1 MSISSRIRMQA
12 IRSVAPQAE
21 GAGSGSTSTSS
32 STKLGSHATGVA
44 DSGRWST
51 RRIAVYALFVA
62 LSMAV
67 SFIEFPLI
75 PGVPWLK
82 YDPSGIVCLVA
93 GFAYGPAAAVL
104 VSVLGFVPHV
114 FADPWGSLMAIA
126 VALAMSVPAA
136 LVYRRLR
143 TRRGALIGIIA
154 GAVVAL
160 AVAIIGNLLVTPIYA
175 DMTVEQVAAMIVP
188 ALLPFN
194 LAKLAVHGVVTF
206 LIYKPISNLLNR

>member
-1 MSISSRIRMQA
+1 MSVSSHTDTH
-12 IRSVAPQAE
+12 
-21 GAGSGSTSTSS
+21 STSIPSASS
-32 STKLGSHATGVA
+32 ASTHATGVA

-160 AVAIIGNLLVTPIYA
+160 VVAIIGNLLVTPIYA

>member
-1 MSISSRIRMQA
+1 MSVSSHTDTH
-12 IRSVAPQAE
+12 
-21 GAGSGSTSTSS
+21 STSVPSASS
-32 STKLGSHATGVA
+32 ASTHATGVA

-136 LVYRRLR
+136 LIYRRAR
-143 TRRGALIGIIA
+143 TRRGALIGIIT

-160 AVAIIGNLLVTPIYA
+160 VVAIIGNLLVTPIYA

-194 LAKLAVHGVVTF
+194 MAKLAVHGVVTF